1 MWGRRGEER
10 RGGRK
15 GRGGTGGK
23 KTNKKKIK
31 QGRGKGGK
39 RQRKKKKKKRNKR
52 SHKKGKFGETTK
64 KHETK
69 TKPEQE
75 AEQVEENKRE
85 RRWWLGANFCV
96 SMGKHSFVR
105 DSNTKS
111 IQPLFDSMH
120 KQGSLR
126 TKTAQI
132 VVSQKGKF
140 LSWRPSKEGFVLLSQ
155 CVVACLFFGYVG
167 GGGKRAGEQAGQ
179 AGKWELV
186 AQSLTLWAGH
196 WCFASVTNF
205 LVCCSGFVLFL
216 SLSLF

>member
-1 MWGRRGEER
+1 MGEERRGEER
-10 RGGRK
+10 REKREGRD
-15 GRGGTGGK
+15 RGQK
-23 KTNKKKIK
+23 DKQKKKSNK
-31 QGRGKGGK
+31 EEEKGEKGNE
-39 RQRKKKKKKRNKR
+39 KKKKKRNKR